1 MDSRRNVPLI
11 CWMFLIV
18 CVLVL
23 LFLFN
28 SCSTMQK
35 PPEYEPLGRP
45 FMTYA
50 PTPVESHPEDSETF
64 TITVGQA
71 RQAIAVEDQFDLLV
85 PKYNENVVFANEIAH
100 ERDDLLDYANKVYSW
115 NKVLGSICLVLGAV
129 TATSIIY
136 AYFAASL

>member
-11 CWMFLIV
+11 CWMFLIA

-45 FMTYA
+45 FETYA
-50 PTPVESHPEDSETF
+50 PTPVASHPDDDKTM
-64 TITVGQA
+64 TVTVGQA
-71 RQAIAVEDQFDLLV
+71 RQAIAVADQFDLLV
-85 PKYNENVVFANEIAH
+85 PKYNENVIFANEIAH
-100 ERDDLLDYANKVYSW
+100 ERDELLDYSKGLYSW
-115 NKVLGSICLVLGAV
+115 NRVLGNVCLVLGAV
-129 TATSIIY
+129 TATSIVY
-136 AYFAASL
+136 AYFASSL